1 MVILRV
7 NYRYIK
13 DGVLG
18 KNKRREIATM
28 ERADGMIFVGGL
40 SEQIKN
46 AHKYDAV
53 QITDV
58 KILWSKKEILEFE
71 GATNGNK

>member
-28 ERADGMIFVGGL
+28 ESLNGMILVGCL
-40 SEQIKN
+40 TEQIKK
-46 AHKYDAV
+46 AHNYDAV
-53 QITDV
+53 QITDI
-58 KILWSKKEILEFE
+58 KIMLSKKDIDEFDKL
-71 GATNGNK
+71 ASN